1 MYKRI
6 RTKIEHATFKART
19 DADGNILSYRI
30 SPNEGYKLHEITLDE
45 KALDKYGNETGE
57 IKLGFTKSYVTAG
70 AEYDF
75 EKNKREIY
83 VTEVDNDERNY

>member
-6 RTKIEHATFKART
+6 KTKIEHATFKVRT

-45 KALDKYGNETGE
+45 KVCDEYGNGTGE

-70 AEYDF
+70 AGYNF
-75 EKNKREIY
+75 EKNDRQIYAEEVRE
-83 VTEVDNDERNY
+83 